1 MDEKKTDVSDLIIEG
16 AELMNETF
24 DYVMD
29 KSEEFTSECQ
39 TKTEEIEELNT
50 FCVGPNDEIT
60 YFTGAKN
67 QIVSY
72 THQDLES
79 KIKGKLD

>member
-1 MDEKKTDVSDLIIEG
+1 MDDKKTDVHDLIIEG
-16 AELMNETF
+16 AELMNQAF

-29 KSEEFTSECQ
+29 KSEEFSSECEN
-39 TKTEEIEELNT
+39 KTEEIEELNT

-67 QIVSY
+67 QIVSFQ
-72 THQDLES
+72 H
-79 KIKGKLD
+79 